1 GLPVSVPRT
10 TSFTRSALE
19 SRHIDRDQI
28 QYGSM
33 LTRAFPSGRVVLS
46 CVAALLSVVIGR
58 GQAEAVSPDS
68 PGIRML
74 EEIQAVITELAEQ
87 AKPSV
92 VNLFPITGASRP
104 REGPGERTP
113 NASGSGSGLI
123 VDSDGHIVTNNH
135 VIGDANEIE
144 VRFSDKTRLIAHV
157 VGKDPDTDLAV
168 LKVTTDRPLP
178 SARFGDSAGV
188 KVGQWVLAVGNPF
201 GLDRTVTLGV
211 VSGIGRENINL
222 SRYEN
227 FIQTD
232 ASINPGNS
240 GGPLFNLRGEVI
252 GINTAIINFAQ
263 GIGFAIPSNM
273 AKQIIEQILAKG
285 KVVRGWLGV
294 GIQPLTPELGKKFG
308 VAEGEGVLVNEV
320 FEKDPAALAGIK
332 PGDVIVRID
341 GAVVDSPN
349 KLSRLIA
356 TLTPGATSKIEVVRD
371 LKHVTVDVPLTERRE
386 LAISTSISQQEEKVD
401 VKLGLDV
408 QEVTAALAER
418 FKLRDSKGVLIAKV
432 EPNSRA
438 QAEGLREGDL
448 IKEVNRMEVSSVG
461 EFTSALVRSSRVDT
475 LLLRVLRETRA
486 FYVVLKL
493 SD

>member
-1 GLPVSVPRT
+1 M
-10 TSFTRSALE
+10 SA
-19 SRHIDRDQI
+19 
-28 QYGSM
+28 
-33 LTRAFPSGRVVLS
+33 TVFPSSRALLCFVAILFSSVIEGGRVEALS
-46 CVAALLSVVIGR
+46 A
-58 GQAEAVSPDS
+58 DS

-74 EEIQAVITELAEQ
+74 EEIQTVITELAEQ
-87 AKPSV
+87 TKPSV
-92 VNLFPITGASRP
+92 VNLFPVSGAGRL
-104 REGPGERTP
+104 REGPGERAP
-113 NASGSGSGLI
+113 NATGSGSGLI
-123 VDSDGHIVTNNH
+123 VDREGHIVTNNH
-135 VIGDANEIE
+135 VIGDATEIE
-144 VRFSDKTRLIAHV
+144 VRFSDKTKLIAHV
-157 VGKDPDTDLAV
+157 IGKDPDTDLAV
-168 LKVTTDRPLP
+168 LKVTPDRPLS
-178 SARFGDSAGV
+178 SARFGDSSSV

-273 AKQIIEQILAKG
+273 AKQVIEQLLAKG

-294 GIQPLTPELGKKFG
+294 GIQPLTAELAKKFG
-308 VAEGEGVLVNEV
+308 VTEGEGVLVNEV

-356 TLTPGATSKIEVVRD
+356 TLTPGATSKIEIVRD
-371 LKHVTVDVPLTERRE
+371 LKHVTMDVPLTERRDTTFV
-386 LAISTSISQQEEKVD
+386 ASVSQQEEKLGVR
-401 VKLGLDV
+401 LGLDL
-408 QEVTAALAER
+408 QDVTAALADR
-418 FKLRDSKGVLIAKV
+418 FKLRESKGVLITKV
-432 EPNSRA
+432 EPNSLA

-448 IKEVNRMEVSSVG
+448 IKEVNRMDVSSVG
-461 EFTSALVRSSRVDT
+461 EFTSAMARSKRGDT
-475 LLLRVLRETRA
+475 VLLRVLRENRA
-486 FYVVLKL
+486 FYVVLKS

>member
-1 GLPVSVPRT
+1 MLAIT
-10 TSFTRSALE
+10 FTSS
-19 SRHIDRDQI
+19 
-28 QYGSM
+28 
-33 LTRAFPSGRVVLS
+33 FPSSRVLLHFIYILLS
-46 CVAALLSVVIGR
+46 CVMGGGR
-58 GQAEAVSPDS
+58 AEAVSADS

-74 EEIQAVITELAEQ
+74 EEIQTVITELAEQ
-87 AKPSV
+87 TKPSV
-92 VNLFPITGASRP
+92 VNLFPITSAGRF

-123 VDSDGHIVTNNH
+123 VDSEGHIVTNNH
-135 VIGDANEIE
+135 VIGDAVEIE
-144 VRFSDKTRLIAHV
+144 VRFSDKTKLIAHV

-168 LKVTTDRPLP
+168 LKVTADRPLP
-178 SARFGDSAGV
+178 SARFGDSSSV

-273 AKQIIEQILAKG
+273 AKQVIEQLLVKG

-294 GIQPLTPELGKKFG
+294 GIQPLTAELAKKFG
-308 VAEGEGVLVNEV
+308 VVEGEGVLVNEV

-332 PGDVIVRID
+332 AGDVIVRID

-356 TLTPGATSKIEVVRD
+356 TLTPGATARIEVVRD
-371 LKHVTVDVPLTERRE
+371 LKHLTIDVPLTERRDT
-386 LAISTSISQQEEKVD
+386 AVIASIPQPEETAGVR
-401 VKLGLDV
+401 LGLDL
-408 QEVTAALAER
+408 QDLTAALAER
-418 FKLRDSKGVLIAKV
+418 FKLRESKGVLIAKV
-432 EPNSRA
+432 EPNSLA

-448 IKEVNRMEVSSVG
+448 IKEVNRMEVSTVG
-461 EFTSALVRSSRVDT
+461 EFRSAIARSKRGDT
-475 LLLRVLRETRA
+475 LLLRVLRENRA
-486 FYVVLKL
+486 FYVVLKS